1 MLEAQRSLIEFGR
14 VPLVVSEFYGLSN
27 TIDSSVL
34 TFSSEPDVI
43 CTVRLL
49 TSEIN
54 VPMLG
59 QVIKEDLAQRNQG
72 SELIPGPRKG
82 RAIFP

>member
-1 MLEAQRSLIEFGR
+1 MSLIEFGK
-14 VPLVVSEFYGLSN
+14 VPLVVPEFYGLSN

-34 TFSSEPDVI
+34 TFISEPDVI

-49 TSEIN
+49 TSEIS

-59 QVIKEDLAQRNQG
+59 QVIKDDLPQRDQA
-72 SELIPGPRKG
+72 SELTPGPRKG
-82 RAIFP
+82 RTIFSLY